1 MKRGIV
7 FILSLFLISS
17 FIFSCS
23 SSSEN
28 SSSGGIRHIYEDSS
42 SDNAVQVSGIK
53 IASNYI
59 ELTKENGGGT
69 PLYYNISASAQPSSA
84 ENKALLYT
92 SSDPKLAEVSSDGTV
107 TIKDLG
113 TFSIT
118 IKSASKEEI
127 WQKVDFYVREN
138 IRTDLDIENN
148 PLSLFGSYSISQYG
162 INKSPDTN
170 IGGSFSI
177 NADKN
182 SAENPLSAS
191 LLFNG
196 LDISI
201 NLNIDDISGMSY
213 EKVANAVFSYLDG
226 KIKDE
231 KTVIIALKAEDHNE
245 LVKNQIIKDG
255 DTLYLALKKEYDL
268 VPGQSHVQETS
279 VSVTD
284 ISVKDMHE
292 LDRLTSTTYTLNP
305 IVLPVNA
312 SNKAVIYST
321 SNDKVA
327 AVSPTGVVTALNEG
341 VANITV
347 KSVSNS
353 EVIGTT
359 AFTIVDSTERVKDI
373 VFDNIDKTIYIG
385 EPVTVQATALPDNAT
400 YKDIIYYSKN
410 PLVATVNSATGVI
423 TPRRKGTVEIAAVSD
438 KGSIERT
445 ITLTVDVYQ
454 PVEPV
459 KYIVNIPSKLELSLE
474 STKTVQLNGEAVP
487 TYADGTAINYKADES
502 GCVSVDDKGLV
513 TALKV
518 GTGIVTVYSHKYPD
532 VKKDITIAVREK
544 EEKIFVSEIKVN
556 EAPSTLYISHTD
568 HTIIPEI
575 IPAEANIDHEL
586 TVSAD
591 DNSVVRIE
599 QIGNQ
604 YKIVPLQEG
613 SVIISLKTANGV
625 EQEVPLNVKK
635 VMNVKGYYTIDKV
648 EYTLAD
654 KTENFTPETDK
665 LQGEFAIDLL
675 EDKYTVQGRL
685 QYTPANPLVS
695 YTFNNWRY
703 IYENKEIILD
713 TEDKY
718 STQTKDMLSTQNIKV
733 TGANTVEYTY
743 TQDSFKAVIYLTK
756 VNDTVKEILD
766 RTMYMTPVD
775 MEKDPHSAEGYY
787 EMTWFYGNPYNQ
799 SSTGYQVKFSH
810 NANDKPVS
818 SDLDISYLS
827 ADRVCKKIFG
837 IEIKCI
843 GGKGNGGT
851 VESYK
856 GAFAIKVDGTEEVAG
871 LSSIMKVQMNGHED
885 VNVAWQTY
893 LKYIHAKFDSVN
905 LNQNIS
911 LNNNKIIDDSKSL
924 KASILSNDGKT
935 YPSETA
941 TIAYT
946 ILQDNQMQFEMKFHD
961 EWPTYEMMYR
971 AVKVSDR
978 YLDLPTD
985 KFVSGDVSDRNPP
998 EKPDLAEIVPVEV
1011 FTGSVTAIE

>member
-410 PLVATVNSATGVI
+410 PLIATVNSATGVI

-474 STKTVQLNGEAVP
+474 STKTVQLNGKAVP
-487 TYADGTAINYKADES
+487 TYADGTAGTAINYKADES

-518 GTGIVTVYSHKYPD
+518 GTGIVTVYSHEYPD

-556 EAPSTLYISHTD
+556 EAPSTLYIGHTD

-599 QIGNQ
+599 PIGNQ

-787 EMTWFYGNPYNQ
+787 EMTWFYGNSFNTAMLERYPAIYSSSKSEMPQ
-799 SSTGYQVKFSH
+799 SSSIGTKYHQDCP
-810 NANDKPVS
+810 DKTNWY
-818 SDLDISYLS
+818 DWS
-827 ADRVCKKIFG
+827 ACY
-837 IEIKCI
+837 
-843 GGKGNGGT
+843 NGGGGENSSVT
-851 VESYK
+851 YYK
-856 GAFAIKVDGTEEVAG
+856 GAFTVKVDGTADEAQV
-871 LSSIMKVQMNGHED
+871 SSIMKVQTQGHQ
-885 VNVAWQTY
+885 NYNLQSWA
-893 LKYIHAKFDSVN
+893 KYIHATVN
-905 LNQNIS
+905 PSAIAQNET
-911 LNNNKIIDDSKSL
+911 NNGNIIINPTNATIITNSSDDGSKD
-924 KASILSNDGKT
+924 A
-935 YPSETA
+935 A
-941 TIAYT
+941 IAYT
-946 ILQDNQMQFEMKFHD
+946 WLNDNVMQ
-961 EWPTYEMMYR
+961 YEVFFKLNFDYRFMYR

-998 EKPDLAEIVPVEV
+998 EVPDLAKIVPVEV

>member
-474 STKTVQLNGEAVP
+474 STKTVQLNGKAVP
-487 TYADGTAINYKADES
+487 TYADGTAGTAINYKADES

-518 GTGIVTVYSHKYPD
+518 GTGIVTVYSHEYPD

-556 EAPSTLYISHTD
+556 EAPSTLYIGHTD

-591 DNSVVRIE
+591 DNSVVRID

-787 EMTWFYGNPYNQ
+787 QMTWFYGNSFNTAMLERYPAIYSSSKSEMPQ
-799 SSTGYQVKFSH
+799 SSSIGTKYHQDCP
-810 NANDKPVS
+810 DKTNWY
-818 SDLDISYLS
+818 DWS
-827 ADRVCKKIFG
+827 ACY
-837 IEIKCI
+837 
-843 GGKGNGGT
+843 NGGGGENSSVT
-851 VESYK
+851 YYK
-856 GAFAIKVDGTEEVAG
+856 GAFTVKVDGTADEAQV
-871 LSSIMKVQMNGHED
+871 SSIMKVQTQGHQ
-885 VNVAWQTY
+885 NYNLQSWA
-893 LKYIHAKFDSVN
+893 KYIHATVN
-905 LNQNIS
+905 PSAIAQNET
-911 LNNNKIIDDSKSL
+911 NNGNIIINPTNATIITNS
-924 KASILSNDGKT
+924 SNDGSKD
-935 YPSETA
+935 A
-941 TIAYT
+941 AIAYT
-946 ILQDNQMQFEMKFHD
+946 WLNDNVMQ
-961 EWPTYEMMYR
+961 YEVFFKLNFDYRFMYR

-998 EKPDLAEIVPVEV
+998 EVPDLAKIVPVEV